1 MPVSQPT
8 TMTRPIVKAFNY
20 LHVSGFA
27 AMGLIVAC
35 VAQQWLGSPQLP
47 ATTSTYQAA
56 SVQTVHA
63 QEAYEA
69 SSRRIDAIRDR
80 GQQELIEREHARK
93 QQALRDRAW
102 AAFYQAPEA
111 CKNPESSIVFN
122 ACADEHIRARRLFDQ
137 SYTPGKSHLAPF
149 QSALA
154 SNE

>member
-1 MPVSQPT
+1 
-8 TMTRPIVKAFNY
+8 MTRPIVKAFNY

-27 AMGLIVAC
+27 ALSLIAAC
-35 VAQQWLGSPQLP
+35 VAQQWLANPQLP
-47 ATTSTYQAA
+47 TTTSQYQPA
-56 SVQTVHA
+56 SIQTVHA

-69 SSRRIDAIRDR
+69 ASRRIDAIRDR
-80 GQQELIEREHARK
+80 GQQELIEREQARK
-93 QQALRDRAW
+93 SQAQRDRAW

-137 SYTPGKSHLAPF
+137 TYTPGKPHLAPF

>member
-1 MPVSQPT
+1 
-8 TMTRPIVKAFNY
+8 MTRPIVKELNY

-27 AMGLIVAC
+27 AFGLIAAC
-35 VAQQWLGSPQLP
+35 VAQQWLSVPQMP
-47 ATTSTYQAA
+47 STPSQYQSAA
-56 SVQTVHA
+56 VQTVHA

-69 SSRRIDAIRDR
+69 ASRRIDAIRDR
-80 GQQELIEREHARK
+80 GQQELVEREQARK
-93 QQALRDRAW
+93 QQAQRERAW

-122 ACADEHIRARRLFDQ
+122 ACADEHIRARRAFDQ
-137 SYTPGKSHLAPF
+137 TYTPGRSHPAPF